1 MKNKGKTYSLKKT
14 VLLFL
19 GALPV
24 IVILFYVKI
33 IFLWV
38 IIDNPFSLPKQR
50 GPCGATESDA
60 KNIAVAIADYF
71 SLPEHTTL
79 PTISG
84 ASVYLDY
91 NLSAG
96 KSWQNIAWVSGDP
109 LNTITIVVK
118 DGSGRCPKKNM
129 KADPNWDHIN
139 STYTLIID

>member
-1 MKNKGKTYSLKKT
+1 MKNKGKTFSLKKT
-14 VLLFL
+14 LLLFL

-71 SLPEHTTL
+71 SIPEHTTL

-84 ASVYLDY
+84 DSEYLGLA
-91 NLSAG
+91 LSDRVG
-96 KSWQNIAWVSGDP
+96 QNIAWVTGDP
-109 LNTITIVVK
+109 LSTITIVVQ
-118 DGSGRCPKKNM
+118 DGGGICPMEYM
-129 KADPNWDHIN
+129 KADPDWDHIN
-139 STYTLIID
+139 STFTLIM